1 MCFYLLTRANL
12 LDNNGKPLGPHF
24 VPRFRLSNLNPIG
37 CLHIFADMCL
47 GVDALVN
54 FSREKFC
61 LHTKTIRGIYVQYY
75 KLLRF

>member
-47 GVDALVN
+47 GVDAL
-54 FSREKFC
+54 SDKFLFVAISC
-61 LHTKTIRGIYVQYY
+61 FI
-75 KLLRF
+75 